1 MVLEVVLKTRLESS
15 LMTVETVH
23 ACSMPQFTPALAVKT
38 PDWKV
43 PHAATLYTQ
52 PRRHVKRLVIIGGC
66 IAVDVAKILR
76 GGKNV
81 KGVTVTVV
89 SSVQVVQEQLL
100 TILATKK

>member
-1 MVLEVVLKTRLESS
+1 MI
-15 LMTVETVH
+15 VETVH
-23 ACSMPQFTPALAVKT
+23 ACSMLQFTPALAVKT

-43 PHAATLYTQ
+43 PIAVILYLQ
-52 PRRHVKRLVIIGGC
+52 PRRHVKRLVIIGEC
-66 IAVDVAKILR
+66 IAVGVVKILR

-81 KGVTVTVV
+81 KGATVTVV